1 MRWTLVIIIILSI
14 EIYAFQSFKTLFKFN
29 WISKVFLLINF
40 LIYIS
45 NDNKTIIERRDN
57 NGIWQKLYQFPLVES
72 DKELDANALLQNPQ
86 IQKKLPS
93 TFYQLKLIN
102 VYPQVHN
109 LSHRKLYIKFWEI
122 RLKNIDGN
130 STSIQ
135 NLDNFPFPIV
145 LTRFINSYFQNN

>member
-1 MRWTLVIIIILSI
+1 MVALTQILRYIQLQLKQKKKPAVIK
-14 EIYAFQSFKTLFKFN
+14 YF
-29 WISKVFLLINF
+29 NF

-57 NGIWQKLYQFPLVES
+57 NGIWQKLYQFPLIET
-72 DKELDANALLQNPQ
+72 DHELDANAILLNPQ
-86 IQKKLPS
+86 IQKKLSS

-102 VYPQVHN
+102 VNPQVHN

-122 RLKNIDGN
+122 RIKNIEEN

-145 LTRFINSYFQNN
+145 LTRFIKSYFQNN